1 MRCSA
6 FYFICF
12 GLMIITSFGNRPF
25 ARLWWDETVPTVVTR
40 AEPHNQAI
48 MHPEQDRVLTIRENA
63 RLQGFP
69 DYYQLCGPIKERLVF
84 FLNINVL
91 SFEYLQ

>member
-1 MRCSA
+1 
-6 FYFICF
+6 
-12 GLMIITSFGNRPF
+12 MIITSFGNRPF

-69 DYYQLCGPIKERLVF
+69 DYYQLCGPIKERLVV
-84 FLNINVL
+84 FLNINIL